1 MKIGIITVHRAYN
14 YGSVL
19 QCYALQEYLR
29 EAGHEVWVI
38 DYRQRWTEATYK
50 PFSWYYIWQFAKRK
64 DIHTII
70 GYWRNRKERRYNLN
84 RSKRIFSSFIKRLHL
99 TKPCRRR
106 MPVGFDVYLI
116 GSDQLW
122 SFQCVGGED
131 KIYTGNFE
139 HPAGSR
145 IIGYAVSA
153 GIDSLLKLGTDGLK
167 RIIGNFDSISL
178 RETGNAN
185 IIEQLTGMT
194 LPVTID
200 PVLLTEPS
208 MWESMINKDWQR
220 RDYIVIYQARTVN
233 GRPDY
238 LREKAKELAEQ
249 CHCEVIDLSNMGY
262 SVEDFISSIKYARY
276 VMTTSFHAV
285 AFAMLM
291 ETPCYAIRLGDGLD
305 VRYVDLLSNVGLEQE
320 LVDLDFQPSS
330 FEIDFNMVKKNLR
343 KFQQVSQNFLNKS
356 LRN

>member
-1 MKIGIITVHRAYN
+1 
-14 YGSVL
+14 
-19 QCYALQEYLR
+19 
-29 EAGHEVWVI
+29 
-38 DYRQRWTEATYK
+38 
-50 PFSWYYIWQFAKRK
+50 
-64 DIHTII
+64 
-70 GYWRNRKERRYNLN
+70 
-84 RSKRIFSSFIKRLHL
+84 
-99 TKPCRRR
+99 
-106 MPVGFDVYLI
+106 MPADFDVYLI

-122 SFQCVGGED
+122 SFQCVGGVD

-139 HPAGSR
+139 HPTGSR
-145 IIGYAVSA
+145 IVGYAISA
-153 GIDSLLKLGTDGLK
+153 GIDSLLKLGADGLK

-178 RETGNAN
+178 RETENAN
-185 IIEQLTGMT
+185 IIEQLTGIT

-200 PVLLTEPS
+200 PVLLTEPL

-238 LREKAKELAEQ
+238 LREKAMELAEQ

-320 LVDLDFQPSS
+320 LVDLDFTPVP
-330 FEIDFNMVKKNLR
+330 FFV
-343 KFQQVSQNFLNKS
+343 NFKS
-356 LRN
+356 LKRRIKEYRQMSITFLQNAMQ